1 MLKFEY
7 PGFVMSS
14 RILRPLTVAS
24 CLVVF
29 ASTAPAFAADYGG
42 CGLSC
47 SGSVGYDYGPSGD
60 DDRLIVDPDSPY
72 FISDNDQTAANPN
85 ENFSL
90 RGSIGIAHITA
101 NEHVYAFGSGTQNL
115 SLLVWDTYTPIANAD
130 VKVRLPG
137 AWTVQGHVEAAL
149 PGKST
154 MTDYDWTGFSPS
166 YNMNDWDHR
175 SISPNT
181 NLDWY
186 LKGDI
191 ALGRDFPINE
201 ALTVNVNGGVGY
213 TDVQWTAVGG
223 TYIYSVGGFRD
234 TSGTIPDVPG
244 VRYRQQLPVG
254 FVGVDAAVND
264 GAWSLDAGARAGLVL
279 YGISTDHHYLRVPPM
294 VIVDQLNLGQELSA
308 KARLGYAFN
317 DHLSAFVEGSYTK
330 MLAAH
335 TATDYYNMN
344 TGALMIHGT
353 NFGGAELDAATLS
366 AGLKGNF

>member
-1 MLKFEY
+1 MFRH
-7 PGFVMSS
+7 FS
-14 RILRPLTVAS
+14 RQLTIAT
-24 CLVVF
+24 CLVVL
-29 ASTAPAFAADYGG
+29 AGATPSAAADYGG
-42 CGLSC
+42 CGFGC
-47 SGSVGYDYGPSGD
+47 GGDVAYDYGSGSD
-60 DDRLIVDPDSPY
+60 EDRLIADPDSPY
-72 FISDNDQTAANPN
+72 FLSDTDQAAANPN

-90 RGSIGIAHITA
+90 RGSIGVAHILG
-101 NEHVYAFGSGTQNL
+101 NEHVYAFGNGTQNL

-130 VKVRLPG
+130 VKLRMPG

-149 PGKST
+149 PGKSS

-166 YNMNDWDHR
+166 YNMSDWDHR

-181 NLDWY
+181 SLDWY

-191 ALGRDFPINE
+191 ALGRDFPISD
-201 ALTVNVNGGVGY
+201 ALTVNFNGGVGY

-223 TYIYSVGGFRD
+223 TYIYSKNGFRD
-234 TSGTIPDVPG
+234 DPGTLPDVPG

-254 FVGVDAAVND
+254 FVGVNAVVND

-279 YGISTDHHYLRVPPM
+279 FGISTDHHYLRTPPM

-317 DHLSAFVEGSYTK
+317 NNLSAYVEGSYAK

-353 NFGGAELDAATLS
+353 NFGGAELDTATLT